1 MNLDINKIT
10 EVLKTFEEI
19 EFAYLYGS
27 YANGT
32 ATPLSDVDIAVF
44 QKHKNT
50 FELKMNEFKIEAE
63 LMKEIPGIE
72 FDVRSLN
79 NAPIT
84 VTGKIINEGKFLF
97 CRDEQRFLDYTVSKR
112 MQYMDYMIVYKPIFD
127 KRYEEMLND

>member
-10 EVLKTFEEI
+10 EILRTFEEI

-32 ATPLSDVDIAVF
+32 ETPLSDVDIAVL
-44 QKHKNT
+44 QKHKKNYD
-50 FELKMNEFKIEAE
+50 LKINEFNIEVE

-97 CRDEQRFLDYTVSKR
+97 CRDQQRFLDYTVSKR
-112 MQYMDYMIVYKPIFD
+112 MQYIDYMSVYKPIFD
-127 KRYEEMLND
+127 RRFNEMLND